1 MYETRTPPKQVNF
14 HELRLGT
21 LEIGLSRFIPAAD
34 LQIDGKFSTRKFGPL
49 VRYYARKAGIKVQV
63 KKSAD
68 GAYVTRIR

>member
-1 MYETRTPPKQVNF
+1 MYETRSPPKQVNF
-14 HELRLGT
+14 YALALGE

-34 LQIDGKFSTRKFGPL
+34 LQVDGKFSTRRFGPL

-63 KKSAD
+63 KKDKD